1 MEEEDI
7 FPSFNIDIPDI
18 IRVVK
23 ENGYRRILLQGPEGM
38 KRGLIGL
45 AEVLEERSMAY
56 VWVDGEPCYGACDHA
71 GERGNVLGV
80 DALLHL
86 GHSDIPS
93 MERNRSV
100 PIHFFPV
107 EMRGESEMIQ
117 GGLGRI
123 ISRLSGKK
131 VSLFTTIQHMTLL
144 VEIRDR
150 LRRAGLKVHI
160 GEPGS
165 REEYPGQ
172 VLGCSFSSAGDL
184 PRDVD
189 ALVFIGT
196 GRFHP
201 LGLAMAS
208 QREVHTMN
216 PLTGEVGIVGKE
228 DLDKML
234 RSRFGHINRFKE
246 VLSRGEM
253 VAIVIGFKPG
263 QRRIALAE
271 KLQDILKEREI
282 RTKMVVMDHMEPMKL
297 KSLSLRLIV
306 STACPRIAL
315 DDSGRY
321 SAEELTVLTPVEL
334 TIALG
339 LKSWS
344 DYAFDA
350 EW

>member
-1 MEEEDI
+1 MAEERL
-7 FPSFNIDIPDI
+7 FPSF
-18 IRVVK
+18 RVDLEEILKVITR
-23 ENGYRRILLQGPEGM
+23 NGYTKVMLQGPEGM
-38 KRGLIGL
+38 KRGLLGL

-71 GERGNVLGV
+71 GERGDVLGV
-80 DALLHL
+80 DALIHL

-93 MERNRSV
+93 MERERSV

-131 VSLFTTIQHMTLL
+131 VSLFTSIQHMTLL
-144 VEIRDR
+144 EEIRDR
-150 LRRAGLKVHI
+150 LRTAGLKVHI

-208 QREVHTMN
+208 QREVHIMN

-246 VLSRGEM
+246 VLSKGEM
-253 VAIVIGFKPG
+253 VGVVIGFKPG

-271 KLQDILKEREI
+271 NLRDILKEREI
-282 RTKMVVMDHMEPMKL
+282 RTKMVVMDHMDPMKL
-297 KSLSLRLIV
+297 KSLGLRLIV

-315 DDSGRY
+315 DDSRRY

-334 TIALG
+334 RIALD